1 MAHIAAEL
9 SRSAAAAAGAGFK
22 IPSTASNNID
32 VYIMRFV
39 NASGNPLNE
48 IIGLTGQAEKFARKT
63 DIFLSSGPYDW
74 NIIKNYN
81 LTSREYFHLC
91 INEYYS
97 TGKNKSELSKN
108 GWEWLD
114 ESAAA
119 WFCAYTL
126 SNPFLMDEIY
136 NSKTI
141 TSLISDSS
149 GLFTRKGG
157 AGERW
162 YFLWML
168 SNKYGAG
175 KIAEMLNASASYMP
189 FEDFARSYLKSEDF
203 YEYLDAFMTRSYD
216 NILEKAALVSV
227 PFTLKL
233 KPLEAAAFKFNI
245 EPGVNVS
252 VKISQDA
259 AIKIYAR
266 LRNALSA
273 GRTAAA
279 RNIIIKNSIYC
290 ELISPELIDSNIFD
304 KFYIVSINAD
314 LSPGLNSA
322 DKEIA
327 AFTPQSASA
336 YNSYIYPVSVTFDK
350 NPDKTAD
357 VNLIS
362 THAKFD
368 MLTSV
373 SNGAYLLAREKD
385 YSVFENALYIKKEYL
400 CTLKTGSY
408 NLTFTFAD
416 GKMAVL
422 ALNIIDTTPY
432 KPPVRPVSISLEP
445 RLLILPHAS
454 QYDLNLIKLTV
465 KYEDGSVKY
474 PDTGIAWKVSRG
486 GGTITENI
494 YRPVSEDFEQ
504 LECTYTPD
512 GFEPV
517 YNYLTVSYSDQKIV
531 PVVKILSENIT
542 AGNAVYFD
550 ASESIGGDMYEWL
563 FDFSNLSNSSVESD
577 IVKYWSGD
585 SKTSH
590 TYKKG
595 GVYKLILKV
604 KNSDNHNYIKS
615 SPPLNVGVK
624 PLPPVAAPEG
634 GIYNAEQIITLTAGE
649 EVTKIIY
656 TLDGSEP
663 SMTDSNIYTAPF
675 KIKKTVQL
683 KATAVVEENEKTAM
697 IASDTI
703 TINYKMNNSAIYP
716 AFVEFDKN
724 KPGSA
729 EIEIKIEPNGN
740 TLENISYK
748 DYTLNAETDYHIV
761 NDVVILSR
769 LFLKTIEAGQ
779 AELVFNF
786 SAGEPQILK
795 LEIFESAVFNS
806 TIIPVRANFDKGI
819 NQADI
824 HVTLILNG
832 NELNYIKKGDYQLK
846 AGTDYIRAEER
857 IVLKK
862 EYLLTLPFGESGLD
876 FNFNAGENATL
887 TLNVYQSYIIVEPVK
902 NPEFSFNAGTY
913 FETLSVS
920 ITCATAGA
928 AIKYTTD
935 GSEPSQSNG
944 LTYTAPIEVLA
955 NATIKAVA
963 FKGGMVNSQVVS
975 NEYII
980 ILPVANPEFIPEGG
994 TYYYDQI
1001 VSITCITPDALIKYT
1016 LDGSIPSQIN
1026 GILYSTPITIS
1037 QTSTVKA
1044 VAYKSG
1050 FSDSAVVT
1058 AEYIMLPPPQPRT
1071 EPPQFTPAA
1080 GTYAEPQTVTLTC
1093 ATEDA
1098 TIKYTLDGSIPNT
1111 KNGTVYRNPINIT
1124 GSTTIKAYA
1133 YKKFIADSEII
1144 TAIYEILPPAANPQF
1159 TPQAGAYAPGLSVT
1173 ITCATEGATVN

>member
-1 MAHIAAEL
+1 MKKSALFYIFIFICFILPAVTTSYGCRSSLFQSEITPADEPPRIYDKSELIIKPNIASDINVSSNIQLKIPAGSVSQTARISISTTPPPFSNNGSLSYLGDVFTIDNVNFLKYASISFKIPDDKIKDIESLKILYYLSSEGSIGFINPEFINGKAAFSLKNNFSGAETIINASPLLSINRRPEITFVASEFQTTGLIVSLISINIKAKFKSAGFNFYTDNAAIGENEMAHIAAEL

-350 NPDKTAD
+350 NPDKT
-357 VNLIS
+357 
-362 THAKFD
+362 
-368 MLTSV
+368 
-373 SNGAYLLAREKD
+373 
-385 YSVFENALYIKKEYL
+385 
-400 CTLKTGSY
+400 
-408 NLTFTFAD
+408 
-416 GKMAVL
+416 
-422 ALNIIDTTPY
+422 
-432 KPPVRPVSISLEP
+432 
-445 RLLILPHAS
+445 
-454 QYDLNLIKLTV
+454 
-465 KYEDGSVKY
+465 
-474 PDTGIAWKVSRG
+474 
-486 GGTITENI
+486 
-494 YRPVSEDFEQ
+494 
-504 LECTYTPD
+504 
-512 GFEPV
+512 
-517 YNYLTVSYSDQKIV
+517 
-531 PVVKILSENIT
+531 
-542 AGNAVYFD
+542 
-550 ASESIGGDMYEWL
+550 
-563 FDFSNLSNSSVESD
+563 
-577 IVKYWSGD
+577 
-585 SKTSH
+585 
-590 TYKKG
+590 
-595 GVYKLILKV
+595 
-604 KNSDNHNYIKS
+604 
-615 SPPLNVGVK
+615 
-624 PLPPVAAPEG
+624 
-634 GIYNAEQIITLTAGE
+634 
-649 EVTKIIY
+649 
-656 TLDGSEP
+656 
-663 SMTDSNIYTAPF
+663 
-675 KIKKTVQL
+675 
-683 KATAVVEENEKTAM
+683 
-697 IASDTI
+697 
-703 TINYKMNNSAIYP
+703 
-716 AFVEFDKN
+716 
-724 KPGSA
+724 
-729 EIEIKIEPNGN
+729 
-740 TLENISYK
+740 
-748 DYTLNAETDYHIV
+748 
-761 NDVVILSR
+761 
-769 LFLKTIEAGQ
+769 
-779 AELVFNF
+779 
-786 SAGEPQILK
+786 
-795 LEIFESAVFNS
+795 
-806 TIIPVRANFDKGI
+806 
-819 NQADI
+819 
-824 HVTLILNG
+824 
-832 NELNYIKKGDYQLK
+832 
-846 AGTDYIRAEER
+846 
-857 IVLKK
+857 
-862 EYLLTLPFGESGLD
+862 
-876 FNFNAGENATL
+876 
-887 TLNVYQSYIIVEPVK
+887 
-902 NPEFSFNAGTY
+902 
-913 FETLSVS
+913 
-920 ITCATAGA
+920 
-928 AIKYTTD
+928 
-935 GSEPSQSNG
+935 
-944 LTYTAPIEVLA
+944 
-955 NATIKAVA
+955 
-963 FKGGMVNSQVVS
+963 
-975 NEYII
+975 
-980 ILPVANPEFIPEGG
+980 
-994 TYYYDQI
+994 
-1001 VSITCITPDALIKYT
+1001 
-1016 LDGSIPSQIN
+1016 
-1026 GILYSTPITIS
+1026 
-1037 QTSTVKA
+1037 
-1044 VAYKSG
+1044 
-1050 FSDSAVVT
+1050 
-1058 AEYIMLPPPQPRT
+1058 
-1071 EPPQFTPAA
+1071 
-1080 GTYAEPQTVTLTC
+1080 
-1093 ATEDA
+1093 
-1098 TIKYTLDGSIPNT
+1098 
-1111 KNGTVYRNPINIT
+1111 
-1124 GSTTIKAYA
+1124 
-1133 YKKFIADSEII
+1133 
-1144 TAIYEILPPAANPQF
+1144 
-1159 TPQAGAYAPGLSVT
+1159 
-1173 ITCATEGATVN
+1173 

>member
-1 MAHIAAEL
+1 
-9 SRSAAAAAGAGFK
+9 
-22 IPSTASNNID
+22 
-32 VYIMRFV
+32 
-39 NASGNPLNE
+39 
-48 IIGLTGQAEKFARKT
+48 
-63 DIFLSSGPYDW
+63 
-74 NIIKNYN
+74 
-81 LTSREYFHLC
+81 
-91 INEYYS
+91 
-97 TGKNKSELSKN
+97 
-108 GWEWLD
+108 
-114 ESAAA
+114 
-119 WFCAYTL
+119 
-126 SNPFLMDEIY
+126 
-136 NSKTI
+136 
-141 TSLISDSS
+141 
-149 GLFTRKGG
+149 
-157 AGERW
+157 
-162 YFLWML
+162 
-168 SNKYGAG
+168 
-175 KIAEMLNASASYMP
+175 
-189 FEDFARSYLKSEDF
+189 
-203 YEYLDAFMTRSYD
+203 
-216 NILEKAALVSV
+216 
-227 PFTLKL
+227 
-233 KPLEAAAFKFNI
+233 
-245 EPGVNVS
+245 
-252 VKISQDA
+252 
-259 AIKIYAR
+259 
-266 LRNALSA
+266 
-273 GRTAAA
+273 
-279 RNIIIKNSIYC
+279 
-290 ELISPELIDSNIFD
+290 
-304 KFYIVSINAD
+304 
-314 LSPGLNSA
+314 
-322 DKEIA
+322 
-327 AFTPQSASA
+327 
-336 YNSYIYPVSVTFDK
+336 
-350 NPDKTAD
+350 PDKTAD

-1093 ATEDA
+1093 ATAGA
-1098 TIKYTLDGSIPNT
+1098 TIKYTLNGSDPT
-1111 KNGTVYRNPINIT
+1111 DKNGTTYRNPFII
-1124 GSTTIKAYA
+1124 STSTLVKAVA
-1133 YKKFIADSEII
+1133 FKRDMADSNIVS
-1144 TAIYEILPPAANPQF
+1144 ASYEILPPAANPQF

-1173 ITCATEGATVN
+1173 ITCATEGATVKYTLDGSDPSLVNGFQYSAPVIINQTTTIKAIAVKAGIRDSQIVSAVYEILAPVADPQFTPAAGTYAEPQTVTLTCATAGATIKYTLNGSDPTDKNGTTYRNPFIISTSTLVKAVAFKRDMADSNIVSASYEILPPAANPQFTPQAGAYAPGLSVTITCATEGATVKYTLDGSDPSLVNGFQYSAPVIINQTTTIKAIAVKAGIRDSQIVSAVYEILAPVEAPQFTPAAGTYSGEQTIKLTTTTKNANIKYTLDGTDPSPSNGIIYKKSFVITESKTIKAYAYKSGLPDSQIVTAEYIITP